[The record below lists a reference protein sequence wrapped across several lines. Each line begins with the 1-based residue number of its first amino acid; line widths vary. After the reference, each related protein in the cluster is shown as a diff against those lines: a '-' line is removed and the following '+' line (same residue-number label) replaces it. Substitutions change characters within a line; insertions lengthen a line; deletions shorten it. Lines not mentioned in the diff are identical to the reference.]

1 MYIATDSNG
10 RITAMTDRKEFAIG
24 MREVTLPDDFDSNNI
39 SDYIVS
45 SDGTVTYSKK
55 PETNEEKLARKQA
68 EQSQQLSTA
77 VTIFVLAN
85 ADSFTNEQ
93 LISVSSFFPDW
104 KTGHKYTKGEI
115 VNYNGNLYRIGQ
127 DHTSQSNWLPDSDGV
142 TALYSAIKIDE
153 ETGYETWKA
162 WDGVSGIY
170 AKDQIVKDPNDGL
183 LYKSTIA
190 NNVWGPPS
198 SVATYWTKVN
208 GA

>member
-1 MYIATDSNG
+1 MYIATDSDG
-10 RITAMTDRKEFAIG
+10 RITAMTDKKEFAVG
-24 MREVTLPDDFDSNNI
+24 MREVTLPDNFDRTNI
-39 SDYIVS
+39 SDYIIS
-45 SDGTVTYSKK
+45 EDGTVTYSKR
-55 PETNEEKLARKQA
+55 PETEAEKNARKQT

-77 VTIFVLAN
+77 VTIFVRAN

-104 KTGHKYTKGEI
+104 ETGHKYTKGEI
-115 VNYNGNLYRIGQ
+115 INYNGNLYRIGQ
-127 DHTSQSNWLPDSDGV
+127 DHTSQSNWLPDSAGV
-142 TALYSAIKIDE
+142 TALYSAIKIDD

-198 SVATYWTKVN
+198 SYAAYWTKVN
-208 GA
+208 GE

>member
-1 MYIATDSNG
+1 MYIATDSDG
-10 RITAMTDRKEFAIG
+10 RITAMTDKKEFAIG
-24 MREVTLPDDFDSNNI
+24 MREVTLPDNFDRTNI
-39 SDYIVS
+39 SDYIIS
-45 SDGTVTYSKK
+45 EDGTVTYSKR
-55 PETNEEKLARKQA
+55 PETEAEKNARKQT

-77 VTIFVLAN
+77 VTIFVREN

-104 KTGHKYTKGEI
+104 ETGHKYTKGEI
-115 VNYNGNLYRIGQ
+115 INYNGNLYRIGQ
-127 DHTSQSNWLPDSDGV
+127 DHTSQSNWLPDSAGV

-198 SVATYWTKVN
+198 SYAAYWTKVN
-208 GA
+208 GE